1 MRGVKQFFILMSLAI
16 LVGACE
22 QKKNTTNYYFDAEKG
37 NDKNPGT
44 NPDQPFKSL
53 SIIKNLALKPGDSIL
68 LKSGVVFTEQFYI
81 SCKGDSAKPIVL
93 GKYGGEAKPHIK
105 ADGLHMEAVHI
116 FNSEYVVVRDL
127 EISNK
132 GKEPIDGLNGLLVEL
147 YNYGTAKSIKIDN
160 LFVHDVYGV
169 LVREKKGGDNA
180 IQLKNLRDNNADSI
194 SSRFDGVL
202 VQNCFIKDCQ
212 RNGIMMWGNW
222 IRKNWNPNLHVV
234 IRHNILEGVPGDG
247 IVPAACE
254 SPLVEYNIMRK
265 CPATLPPSEACDGI
279 WPWSCDNAVIQFNI
293 VSDHKSQVD
302 GYGFDSDWNSENNL
316 FQYNLSYHNDGGFL
330 LICNSGGWPVDW
342 SIGNKGTIIRYNV
355 SINDG
360 LRNYIPQSSE
370 EKDHFSP
377 VIHIT
382 GPTKNTLL
390 EKNLFYVYKKPEP
403 QIDKTIV
410 SLTDWSGYPDSTFFT
425 DNYFFVEEPNLAIE
439 PTKSTNNFYKDN
451 FYIGALKIPSTGF
464 SNYNGQFN
472 KNMWYDAK
480 DANWN
485 KLISFLKDKTVP
497 LSGREIPVFDII
509 GYN

>member
-147 YNYGTAKSIKIDN
+147 YNYGTAKSITIDN

-265 CPATLPPSEACDGI
+265 CPSTLPPSEACDGI

-302 GYGFDSDWNSENNL
+302 GYGFDSDWNSANN
-316 FQYNLSYHNDGGFL
+316 
-330 LICNSGGWPVDW
+330 
-342 SIGNKGTIIRYNV
+342 
-355 SINDG
+355 
-360 LRNYIPQSSE
+360 
-370 EKDHFSP
+370 
-377 VIHIT
+377 
-382 GPTKNTLL
+382 
-390 EKNLFYVYKKPEP
+390 
-403 QIDKTIV
+403 
-410 SLTDWSGYPDSTFFT
+410 
-425 DNYFFVEEPNLAIE
+425 
-439 PTKSTNNFYKDN
+439 
-451 FYIGALKIPSTGF
+451 
-464 SNYNGQFN
+464 
-472 KNMWYDAK
+472 
-480 DANWN
+480 
-485 KLISFLKDKTVP
+485 
-497 LSGREIPVFDII
+497 
-509 GYN
+509 